1 MTRRGLSP
9 DDRALW
15 ERVRQSV
22 RPIRH
27 GRYRGPGDAHGG
39 PGTEPVGAE
48 EEPLPA
54 LSQSGGSTGAPG
66 RPTATPQQ
74 PVPQLPP
81 LSPLQPKERRRLGR
95 GAAEPDGRLD
105 LHGMRQTAAFHALST
120 FLHAAQ
126 ARGARTV
133 LVITGKGRVAEQE
146 TGILRQ
152 VVPRWLSEPKFR
164 DLIVGFE
171 LASRRHGGEGAFYIR
186 LRRRR

>member
-27 GRYRGPGDAHGG
+27 GRYRGPGDTQAG
-39 PGTEPVGAE
+39 PVPEPPGAE
-48 EEPLPA
+48 EEPIPA
-54 LSQSGGSTGAPG
+54 LREAAASAGASAA
-66 RPTATPQQ
+66 RAATPEQ
-74 PVPQLPP
+74 PIPTLPP
-81 LSPLQPKERRRLGR
+81 LAPFQPKERRRLGR

-105 LHGMRQTAAFHALST
+105 LHGMRQTAAFHALWA
-120 FLHAAQ
+120 FLQAAQ

-133 LVITGKGRVAEQE
+133 LIITGKGRAADQDS
-146 TGILRQ
+146 GILRQ
-152 VVPRWLSEPKFR
+152 VVPRWLAEPQFR
-164 DLIVGFE
+164 GLVVGFE
-171 LASRRHGGEGAFYIR
+171 PASRRHGGEGAFYVR